1 MKKYIIIFFVFLV
14 SIGFTISFII
24 YSDKK
29 HNKMLS
35 EEVKNRYTTY
45 RQINELYTKYNEDL
59 RDIINKV
66 DELNDNYSSP
76 CFNMPLKAKAKEDI
90 QIYNADNALIFN
102 MDDELANK
110 LIALNQKTGINY
122 IQCMYDGSPTDGY
135 QKFYFVQTDYKR
147 ENLNYL
153 VYSRTKEKPIDISSE
168 NIKNIFFK
176 YPFTCVKPIETNDE
190 GFWYF
195 WANRYDTGYNFYDR
209 LYGNL

>member
-1 MKKYIIIFFVFLV
+1 
-14 SIGFTISFII
+14 
-24 YSDKK
+24 
-29 HNKMLS
+29 MLS

-45 RQINELYTKYNEDL
+45 KQINELYTKYNEDL

-110 LIALNQKTGINY
+110 LTALNQKTGINY

-176 YPFTCVKPIETNDE
+176 YPFTFVKPIETNDE

-209 LYGNL
+209 LYDFFNNS